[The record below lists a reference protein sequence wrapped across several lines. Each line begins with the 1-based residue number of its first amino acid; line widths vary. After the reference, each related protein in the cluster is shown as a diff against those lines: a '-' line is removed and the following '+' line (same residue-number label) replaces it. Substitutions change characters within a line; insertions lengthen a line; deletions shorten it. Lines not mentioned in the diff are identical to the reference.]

1 MINIFENIIN
11 SYSNESIT
19 TATIISVLVMV
30 LVLAVYEFLIYR
42 FVSHRSFYNKSFNIT
57 IAILPFFI
65 STIIL
70 CLQSNIIITLGTIG
84 ALAIIR
90 FRTAVKDPVDM
101 LYLLWSV
108 YVGIICGCRLFVV
121 GVLTSVFVT
130 IVLVVLEHVK
140 FGRKPYILILHS
152 EKNIE
157 EDLNKLFKSGK
168 ITNRFKSR
176 NYTNKGYDYAIEFS
190 TKDLNYLQEKLSS
203 SKEVSKYSIIEYDAD
218 DIV

>member
-1 MINIFENIIN
+1 MIEIFENIFN
-11 SYSNESIT
+11 MYSNESIT
-19 TATIISVLVMV
+19 TVTIISVLMMV
-30 LVLAVYEFLIYR
+30 LFLAVYEFLVYR

-108 YVGIICGCRLFVV
+108 YVGIICGCQLFEV
-121 GVLTSVFVT
+121 GVLTSILVT
-130 IVLVVLEHVK
+130 IVLVVLDHVN
-140 FGRKPYILILHS
+140 FGRKPFVLILHS
-152 EKNIE
+152 NEDIE
-157 EDLNKLFKSGK
+157 NELKISFASKKISNK
-168 ITNRFKSR
+168 FKSR
-176 NYTNKGYDYAIEFS
+176 NYTNKGYDYAIEFT
-190 TKDLNYLQEKLSS
+190 TKDIEGLKKELSNNEK
-203 SKEVSKYSIIEYDAD
+203 VSKYSIIEYDAD

>member
-1 MINIFENIIN
+1 MIEVFENIFN
-11 SYSNESIT
+11 MYSNESIT
-19 TATIISVLVMV
+19 TVTIISVLMMV
-30 LVLAVYEFLIYR
+30 LFLAVYEFLVYR

-108 YVGIICGCRLFVV
+108 YVGIICGCQLFEV
-121 GVLTSVFVT
+121 GVLTSILVT
-130 IVLVVLEHVK
+130 IVLVVLDHIN
-140 FGRKPYILILHS
+140 FGRKPFVLILHS
-152 EKNIE
+152 NEDIE
-157 EDLNKLFKSGK
+157 IELTDLFKSKK
-168 ITNRFKSR
+168 ISNKFKSR
-176 NYTNKGYDYAIEFS
+176 NYTNKGYDFAIEFT
-190 TKDLNYLQEKLSS
+190 TKDIEGLKRELSNN
-203 SKEVSKYSIIEYDAD
+203 KKVSKYSIIEYDAD

>member
-1 MINIFENIIN
+1 MIGIFENIIN
-11 SYSNESIT
+11 NYSNASIST
-19 TATIISVLVMV
+19 VTIISVLVMV
-30 LVLAVYEFLIYR
+30 LLLSVYEFIIYR

-108 YVGIICGCRLFVV
+108 YIGIICGCQLFEV
-121 GVLTSVFVT
+121 GILTSVLVT
-130 IVLVVLEHVK
+130 LLLLVLDNLN
-140 FGRKPYILILHS
+140 FGRKPFVLILNSDKDIES
-152 EKNIE
+152 ELQNTFKA
-157 EDLNKLFKSGK
+157 NKINNK
-168 ITNRFKSR
+168 IKSR
-176 NYTNKGYDYAIEFS
+176 NYTSIGYDYAIEFT
-190 TKDLNYLQEKLSS
+190 TKDINSFKDILS
-203 SKEVSKYSIIEYDAD
+203 KNKNINKYSIIEYDAD

>member
-1 MINIFENIIN
+1 MIEVFENIFN
-11 SYSNESIT
+11 MYSNESIT
-19 TATIISVLVMV
+19 TVTIISVLMMV
-30 LVLAVYEFLIYR
+30 LFLAVYEFLVYR

-108 YVGIICGCRLFVV
+108 YVGIICGCQLFEV
-121 GVLTSVFVT
+121 GVLTSILVT
-130 IVLVVLEHVK
+130 IVLVVLDHVN
-140 FGRKPYILILHS
+140 FGRKPFVLILHS
-152 EKNIE
+152 NEDIEKELTESFKTKKIS
-157 EDLNKLFKSGK
+157 NK
-168 ITNRFKSR
+168 FKSR
-176 NYTNKGYDYAIEFS
+176 NYTNKGYDYAIEFT
-190 TKDLNYLQEKLSS
+190 TKDIEGLKKELSNNEK
-203 SKEVSKYSIIEYDAD
+203 VSKYSIIEYDAD

>member
-1 MINIFENIIN
+1 MIEVFEKIIN
-11 SYSNESIT
+11 MYSNQNIT
-19 TATIISVLVMV
+19 TITIISVLLMV
-30 LVLAVYEFLIYR
+30 LFLAIYEFLVYR

-57 IAILPFFI
+57 ITVLPFFI

-108 YVGIICGCRLFVV
+108 YIGIICGCQLYEV
-121 GVLTSVFVT
+121 GVLTSVLVT
-130 IVLVVLEHVK
+130 VVLVALDNIN
-140 FGRKPYILILHS
+140 FGRKPLVLIMHS
-152 EKNIE
+152 NEDIE
-157 EDLNKLFKSGK
+157 IELSDTFKAKK
-168 ITNRFKSR
+168 ISNRFKSR
-176 NYTNKGYDYAIEFS
+176 NYTSKGYDYAIELS
-190 TKDLNYLQEKLSS
+190 TKDIEGLKKELSNN
-203 SKEVSKYSIIEYDAD
+203 KKVTKYSIIEYDAD